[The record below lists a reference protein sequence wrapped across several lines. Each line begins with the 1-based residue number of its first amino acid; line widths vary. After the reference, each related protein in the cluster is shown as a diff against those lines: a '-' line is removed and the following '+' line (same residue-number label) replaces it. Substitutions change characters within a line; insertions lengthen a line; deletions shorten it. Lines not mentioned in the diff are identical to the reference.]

1 VSQTV
6 LTEVDQTDPGGT
18 LDVRSSR
25 MRRLAVSS
33 TLYIGLALLALIAT
47 FSAFSPGAFTS
58 AYNVRTVATDASVLL
73 VVAVGATFVIATAGI
88 DLSVGGVLVFS
99 GVVSVKAMDGVGGG
113 SGAVYLGLLVALA
126 AGLGWGIVNG
136 LLVAKA
142 HVPPLIATLGS
153 LGMSMGLAQLVTD
166 GADLRGVPGGLV
178 DQLGLGRLFGVP
190 WLVVIAAAVTV
201 VGMVA
206 LNLNRFG
213 TYTLAIG
220 SNPVSAR
227 RAGINVDRHLIK
239 VYATA
244 GLLAGLAGYLNL
256 ARFATTTIAGHNTDN
271 LQAITAVVIGGTSL
285 FGGVAT
291 VLGTVIGVFIP
302 AVLEN
307 GFVILGVPP
316 FWQQTVIGA
325 VLVIAVFLDQFKRT
339 KNANR

>member
-1 VSQTV
+1 MSRTV
-6 LTEVDQTDPGGT
+6 LAQVDQAAPEVPGG
-18 LDVRSSR
+18 VRPSR
-25 MRRLAVSS
+25 LRRVAVSS
-33 TLYIGLALLALIAT
+33 TLYIGLALLALVAT
-47 FSAFSPGAFTS
+47 FSAFSPEAFTS
-58 AYNVRTVATDASVLL
+58 AYNVRTVATNASVLL

-88 DLSVGGVLVFS
+88 DLSVGGVLVFA
-99 GVVSVKAMDGVGGG
+99 GVVSVKAMDGAGGG
-113 SGAVYLGLLVALA
+113 TGAVFLGLLVALA

-153 LGMSMGLAQLVTD
+153 LGMSMGLAQLITN
-166 GADLRGVPGGLV
+166 GADLRGVPGALV
-178 DQLGLGRLFGVP
+178 NQLGLGLLFGVP

-239 VYATA
+239 VYAIA

-285 FGGVAT
+285 FGGVAAI
-291 VLGTVIGVFIP
+291 LGTVIGVFIP

-325 VLVIAVFLDQFKRT
+325 VLVIAVFLDQLKRN